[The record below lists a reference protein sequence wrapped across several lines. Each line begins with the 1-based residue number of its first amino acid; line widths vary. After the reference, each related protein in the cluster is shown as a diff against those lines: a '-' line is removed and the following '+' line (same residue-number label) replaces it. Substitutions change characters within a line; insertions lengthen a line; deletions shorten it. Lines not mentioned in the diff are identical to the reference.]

1 MKYFRL
7 VSLLEGFSYLLI
19 LSVSLGFISRDFVF
33 NLGMAHGVLFILY
46 LALSLRVSHK
56 RGWSVVVWIFVFL
69 ASLVPF
75 AFLAVEAFMRR
86 ESREVLDK
94 AAA

>member
-46 LALSLRVSHK
+46 LALSLRVSHQK
-56 RGWSVVVWIFVFL
+56 GWSVVVWMLVFL
-69 ASLVPF
+69 ASIVPF
-75 AFLAVEAFMRR
+75 AFLAVEAFMRK
-86 ESREVLDK
+86 ESREMPDK